1 MMLNRTRFGRNAYG
15 IGSSPEVARFSGI
28 SLRANLYFAYG
39 ISGLIAGCRPD
50 GAGAHGRA
58 DGRKHLQAIYN
69 RSTGDSGCT
78 VSAERRVP
86 WARSLVHC
94 IMTTIGTRGNLLGID
109 AFTLQIAIKALI
121 DLLVW
126 IDRIRKG

>member
-15 IGSSPEVARFSGI
+15 IGSSPEVARLGGSG
-28 SLRANLYFAYG
+28 LRANLYFAYG
-39 ISGLIAGCRPD
+39 ISGLLAGCRPE

-69 RSTGDSGCT
+69 RSTGDWGCT

-86 WARSLVHC
+86 WARSLVH
-94 IMTTIGTRGNLLGID
+94 
-109 AFTLQIAIKALI
+109 
-121 DLLVW
+121 
-126 IDRIRKG
+126 